1 MGGIHLYAAVSPWL
15 LDADYQIKLE
25 QPTAV
30 HQLLQ
35 FRHRHLVTWMQYHP
49 PSKNGSHFFGQVQC
63 ACWLCQLSCSTTKLT
78 VADGVADVMACRGS

>member
-1 MGGIHLYAAVSPWL
+1 
-15 LDADYQIKLE
+15 
-25 QPTAV
+25 
-30 HQLLQ
+30 
-35 FRHRHLVTWMQYHP
+35 VTWMQYHP